1 MNLELLRE
9 ELPAHALRAITLR
22 AWQESEQEGFRAA
35 LAAHH
40 YLGAPS
46 RRQCVLGQVALLGE
60 RPVALLTWTH
70 GVRALAAREAW
81 VGWDARTRQRRLGL
95 VVQNNRFVVLS
106 AVRQTNL
113 ASRVLGL
120 AVQALPEQWA
130 QRRGVPP
137 LLAETFVDPVRYA
150 GTCYKAAGWQEV
162 GATSGRGHLDYYQD
176 DLQPKAL
183 WLREL
188 TAGAARQLRDP
199 HTPCAG
205 EQRRAG
211 AALPVP
217 TRTAESLAQAF
228 WTVPDPRR
236 RREFPL
242 PALLAAAVLGL
253 ASGAR
258 TISDLFRLV
267 QDLTLAQRRALGF
280 RFHQD
285 DRRRVPPPGEGCW
298 RDVLRRIDPAAV
310 AAAFNQWRQQQTRLP
325 AILAIDGKTLHGNL
339 ATLVSLVDAT
349 DGVPL
354 AQAARAGAGHEK
366 ALARDLVAALPPGTL
381 DGRMVIGDALYAD
394 KTLVHELV
402 QTHGAVV
409 VVQLKDNQPHA
420 QARSEAL
427 LAQTNPPFSTAP
439 SRPATAVSKGGGC
452 AP

>member
-1 MNLELLRE
+1 
-9 ELPAHALRAITLR
+9 
-22 AWQESEQEGFRAA
+22 
-35 LAAHH
+35 
-40 YLGAPS
+40 
-46 RRQCVLGQVALLGE
+46 
-60 RPVALLTWTH
+60 
-70 GVRALAAREAW
+70 
-81 VGWDARTRQRRLGL
+81 
-95 VVQNNRFVVLS
+95 
-106 AVRQTNL
+106 
-113 ASRVLGL
+113 
-120 AVQALPEQWA
+120 
-130 QRRGVPP
+130 
-137 LLAETFVDPVRYA
+137 LAETFVDPERYA
-150 GTCYKAAGWQEV
+150 GTCYRAAGWQEA
-162 GATSGRGHLDYYQD
+162 GATSGRGHLDFYQD
-176 DLQPKAL
+176 ERHPKAL

-199 HTPCAG
+199 HTACAG

-217 TRTAESLAQAF
+217 TRTAESLKQAF

-267 QDLTLAQRRALGF
+267 QDLSLAQRRALGF

-298 RDVLRRIDPAAV
+298 RDVLRRIDAAAV

-325 AILAIDGKTLHGNL
+325 AILAFDGKTLHNNL

-349 DGVPL
+349 DGAPL
-354 AQAARAGAGHEK
+354 AQAARTGAGHEK
-366 ALARDLVAALPPGTL
+366 ALARELVAALPPGTL
-381 DGRMVIGDALYAD
+381 DGRVVSGDALYAD
-394 KTLVHELV
+394 KALVRDLV

-409 VVQLKDNQPHA
+409 VVQLKNNQPHA
-420 QARSEAL
+420 QARAEAAF
-427 LAQTNPPFSTAP
+427 AQAAPPFSTAP
-439 SRPATAVSKGGGC
+439 SRPVTAGSKRGAY